1 MTYSAQY
8 DSNGMLKKNWPD
20 IIQRKKSDAVVV
32 SAVLS
37 DETPTLK
44 TSIQIS
50 LSACK
55 DSRKAY
61 EMPGGGALRL
71 VGLFSLFA
79 AYLEV
84 FLSAFAGFHRLHEEI
99 WK

>member
-1 MTYSAQY
+1 
-8 DSNGMLKKNWPD
+8 MLEWNRPD
-20 IIQRKKSDAVVV
+20 IVQRKKSDAVVV

-55 DSRKAY
+55 DGHRAY
-61 EMPGGGALRL
+61 ELHNGGALRL
-71 VGLFSLFA
+71 VGLFSRFA

-84 FLSAFAGFHRLHEEI
+84 FLFAFTGFHRLHEEI
-99 WK
+99 GK